1 VIPNSDLKLYIEQ
14 NLELTVEVDG
24 LSVLLDEMGEDE

>member
-1 VIPNSDLKLYIEQ
+1 MIPNSDLKLYIEQ